1 MHRARLLSF
10 AIDCLEVVE
19 AALAGD
25 LALELLH
32 AVERDAAGVGTG
44 TWLALGVTRR
54 AWAGDVLVILE
65 NLACEVEVIHGPVRV
80 VAEGLEEGGTGLVEE
95 DPLSSARR
103 HR

>member
-1 MHRARLLSF
+1 MHDACLLLLALES
-10 AIDCLEVVE
+10 LEVVE

-32 AVERDAAGVGTG
+32 AVERDAAGVGTKSQS
-44 TWLALGVTRR
+44 ALGVTRR

-80 VAEGLEEGGTGLVEE
+80 VAEGLEEGRTGLVEE